1 MMSVDLVYL
10 RIAMLQFRS
19 SVACS
24 LTLNEVPGNL
34 DLYVY
39 LNIETAIVL
48 FNGFPLMRCRVV
60 L

>member
-19 SVACS
+19 DVACS

-39 LNIETAIVL
+39 LNTETAILL